1 MRTVRAGET
10 LSFDGYHREKKRVSP
25 FRELT
30 LKTPANPTLAR
41 PIDALP
47 SEPLR
52 FTTVFGMGTGGTTVL
67 NHRETLTSSCNRAG
81 FRISVSQLRN
91 VKPEQKSPGP
101 SLAGGPGKSNT
112 SALDK
117 LLNTTFLAENMLL
130 SRHLGCA
137 QMVSNI
143 KPHGILVPVS

>member
-1 MRTVRAGET
+1 MTSA
-10 LSFDGYHREKKRVSP
+10 KKNNLGNSRLRP
-25 FRELT
+25 FWEIRPV
-30 LKTPANPTLAR
+30 TPANPTLAWAI
-41 PIDALP
+41 PTLP

-91 VKPEQKSPGP
+91 VKPEQKLPGP

-117 LLNTTFLAENMLL
+117 LLERLL
-130 SRHLGCA
+130 FFALRTYC
-137 QMVSNI
+137 
-143 KPHGILVPVS
+143 